1 MNIKS
6 TILLLVTGL
15 LVSNTFGGSDGFDS
29 IKCGSDIAKALIGKR
44 LSNEPAEAL
53 EKRHPDL
60 GLKDLGAEE
69 ISYRLNGI
77 FWLIC
82 GSEYLVL
89 EDGSI
94 VKDVLKIPPHSK
106 TSPQFLGMC
115 EMNGKESKD
124 IVVAILD
131 NEKETGAD
139 KLPAKVA
146 WKIDQTK
153 MKFVPIP
160 VEGLRCPRSG
170 VATSDSGR

>member
-1 MNIKS
+1 MSAMNIKS

-15 LVSNTFGGSDGFDS
+15 LVSNAFGGSDGFDS

-44 LSNEPAEAL
+44 LSNEPVEAL

-94 VKDVLKIPPHSK
+94 VKDVLR
-106 TSPQFLGMC
+106 FL
-115 EMNGKESKD
+115 
-124 IVVAILD
+124 
-131 NEKETGAD
+131 
-139 KLPAKVA
+139 
-146 WKIDQTK
+146 
-153 MKFVPIP
+153 PIQ
-160 VEGLRCPRSG
+160 RPRLNSS
-170 VATSDSGR
+170 VCAR

>member
-44 LSNEPAEAL
+44 LSNEPVEAL
-53 EKRHPDL
+53 EKRHRDL